1 MIKLRLF
8 WFLVILCVSIIG
20 SFIFFF
26 GFDYSSKNSSVKKT
40 LQQKPKV
47 PVELGLVREM
57 EIKEKL
63 SLTGEF
69 KANESVFVRPEVAG
83 KIISINF
90 TDGKRVKKGDKR

>member
-40 LQQKPKV
+40 LQQKPQV
-47 PVELGLVREM
+47 PVELGLVRKM

-63 SLTGEF
+63 KFSVSLQQI
-69 KANESVFVRPEVAG
+69 KNEKNHAESY
-83 KIISINF
+83 I
-90 TDGKRVKKGDKR
+90 